1 MTDVAT
7 LTKMITMLDE
17 ESYNSVVNYVVYL
30 SSSNSLKS
38 ADERKNDAFT
48 SLMRFKGKVKREI
61 NPKEELEKALDEKY
75 ANFL

>member
-7 LTKMITMLDE
+7 LTKMIAMLDE

-61 NPKEELEKALDEKY
+61 NPKEELEEALNEKY
-75 ANFL
+75 ANLL

>member
-17 ESYNSVVNYVVYL
+17 ESYNSVANYVVYL

-61 NPKEELEKALDEKY
+61 NPKEELEEALNEKY
-75 ANFL
+75 ANLL

>member
-7 LTKMITMLDE
+7 LTKMIAMLDE
-17 ESYNSVVNYVVYL
+17 ESYNSVANYVVYL

>member
-17 ESYNSVVNYVVYL
+17 ESYNSVANYVVYL

-38 ADERKNDAFT
+38 ATERKNDAFT

-61 NPKEELEKALDEKY
+61 NPKEELEEALNEKY
-75 ANFL
+75 ANLL

>member
-7 LTKMITMLDE
+7 LTKMIAMLDE
-17 ESYNSVVNYVVYL
+17 ESYNSVANYVVYL

-38 ADERKNDAFT
+38 ATERKNDAFT

-75 ANFL
+75 ENFL

>member
-17 ESYNSVVNYVVYL
+17 ESYNSVANYVVYL
-30 SSSNSLKS
+30 SSSNSLKY

-48 SLMRFKGKVKREI
+48 SLSMKVSVHKQW
-61 NPKEELEKALDEKY
+61 
-75 ANFL
+75 